1 MSRFRYIDCKT
12 RESRINLMK
21 NFNETWI
28 SPGTM
33 VIEKDSLKKHV
44 NSAPHKQKGN
54 LGFKENLCLGMLLTL
69 KKSSRKH

>member
-1 MSRFRYIDCKT
+1 
-12 RESRINLMK
+12 MK

-33 VIEKDSLKKHV
+33 VIEKDSLKKHT